1 MFGLQKVIKEIH
13 SDGKYD
19 AILDVAKKTLKNNN
33 PTLSDIEKLVKEDEY
48 YIKEYKDLN
57 RWGELTSI
65 HIKNLNIKNN
75 DNKESKEL
83 KEKINT
89 NMKFL
94 KNREEYEIASKNS
107 IYAAWTVS
115 IALPSIYIIDNIV
128 RLFTDLYKNNNE
140 ISVYISFIIVIIL
153 SIWGYKKVSLSH
165 KKLHI
170 KYIQIQQDVRELISL
185 GLEKKYFTLEE
196 IYED

>member
-1 MFGLQKVIKEIH
+1 MFSLQKVIKEIH

-83 KEKINT
+83 KEKIN
-89 NMKFL
+89 N
-94 KNREEYEIASKNS
+94 YIEINKHIES
-107 IYAAWTVS
+107 
-115 IALPSIYIIDNIV
+115 LE
-128 RLFTDLYKNNNE
+128 NE
-140 ISVYISFIIVIIL
+140 C
-153 SIWGYKKVSLSH
+153 
-165 KKLHI
+165 
-170 KYIQIQQDVRELISL
+170 
-185 GLEKKYFTLEE
+185 
-196 IYED
+196 